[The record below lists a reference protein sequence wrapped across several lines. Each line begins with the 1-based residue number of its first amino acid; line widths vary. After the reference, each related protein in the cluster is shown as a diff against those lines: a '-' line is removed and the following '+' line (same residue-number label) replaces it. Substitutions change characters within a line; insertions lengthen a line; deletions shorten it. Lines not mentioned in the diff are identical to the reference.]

1 MHITFMQFCGVWSV
15 GLGCYALVALAL
27 PSLRPQKWKAKPI
40 SLFIIG
46 ACFFFLLGLWAFAIA
61 HPYTFIGALIVW
73 AFGLFVERRSAKP
86 ARGNHGRDES

>member
-27 PSLRPQKWKAKPI
+27 PSLRPRKLQAKPG

-46 ACFFFLLGLWAFAIA
+46 ACFCFLLGLWAFAIA
-61 HPYTFIGALIVW
+61 RPYTFIGALVVW
-73 AFGLFVERRSAKP
+73 AFGFFVERLSAKP
-86 ARGNHGRDES
+86 ARVDHEREDS